1 MEQTYLD
8 ILKEWEDRV
17 ADPAVYEH
25 LDTLFP
31 AFSFRRLQQGSAKD
45 HWASRYKLDLTLPKY
60 KNAEKTVVY
69 RSDMRFRE
77 QGDWSGGIGVMDR
90 IMQEQGFAS
99 VYEAY
104 LFVSSALHLDMP
116 KPDSRE
122 VAAAI
127 GKSERRSAL
136 LDTLM
141 DYFCWNLH
149 NNRSAKAASVR
160 QYLKKGRGFT
170 DEQIERFSFG
180 FVPDW
185 SKVVRYITIDKNF
198 RLEELDEVC
207 GVRNSEGYTAVG
219 KTHTLAIPYISGG
232 KLKGFLFRRTDD
244 AKDGP
249 KYIANAALDRKS
261 AFFNIAA
268 DREPKDLVVVEGEFD
283 SIKASAEGIENAVAI
298 GGSEIS
304 GERRKQIE
312 DAFSRRVQK
321 ITLCLDLDSVKDDP
335 AVPNMEARHEH
346 LMKSIHTIKDVDF
359 TFDEIYVALFK
370 EPGDPD
376 QFIRERGVL
385 EFQKL
390 LDGALPYWKYLSDY
404 KEKAL

>member
-1 MEQTYLD
+1 MDNTYLD
-8 ILKEWEDRV
+8 ILKDWEDRI

-25 LDTLFP
+25 LDALFP
-31 AFSFRRLQQGSAKD
+31 GFAFRRLQQGSAKD

-77 QGDWSGGIGVMDR
+77 QGDWSGGVGVMDR
-90 IMQEQGFAS
+90 IMQEQGFVS

-104 LFVSSALHLDMP
+104 QYVSSALHLDMP

-141 DYFCWNLH
+141 NYFCWNLK

-170 DEQIERFSFG
+170 DEQITQFSFG

-219 KTHTLAIPYISGG
+219 KTHTLSIPYISGG
-232 KLKGFLFRRTDD
+232 KLNGFLFRRTDD
-244 AKDGP
+244 A
-249 KYIANAALDRKS
+249 S
-261 AFFNIAA
+261 
-268 DREPKDLVVVEGEFD
+268 
-283 SIKASAEGIENAVAI
+283 
-298 GGSEIS
+298 
-304 GERRKQIE
+304 
-312 DAFSRRVQK
+312 
-321 ITLCLDLDSVKDDP
+321 
-335 AVPNMEARHEH
+335 
-346 LMKSIHTIKDVDF
+346 
-359 TFDEIYVALFK
+359 
-370 EPGDPD
+370 
-376 QFIRERGVL
+376 
-385 EFQKL
+385 
-390 LDGALPYWKYLSDY
+390 
-404 KEKAL
+404 